1 MTTGPLSGQLAIVLF
16 VDIEMLRHAI
26 VVTPDMTVG
35 HFVPGMPQVYATPMM
50 ILHMEMAAG
59 LAVAAALPPGY
70 VSVGMSVDIR
80 HIGATPI
87 GGRVRALARVTRVEA
102 KSVLFEIEAAWN
114 DLGKIGAGTHRRGL
128 VNIPEFERRYGV
140 HQAVV

>member
-1 MTTGPLSGQLAIVLF
+1 MEPSANVAIGMAAAVS
-16 VDIEMLRHAI
+16 I

-80 HIGATPI
+80 HLAATPI
-87 GGRVRALARVTRVEA
+87 GGRVRALARVKSVDA
-102 KSVLFEIEAAWN
+102 KSILFEIEAWN
-114 DLGKIGAGTHRRGL
+114 DLRKIGAGTHRRGI
-128 VNIPEFERRYGV
+128 VNVPALERRFGV
-140 HQAVV
+140 HQAVA

>member
-1 MTTGPLSGQLAIVLF
+1 MEPSTNVIIGMAAAVS
-16 VDIEMLRHAI
+16 I

-70 VSVGMSVDIR
+70 VSVGMAVDIL
-80 HIGATPI
+80 HLAATPI
-87 GGRVRALARVTRVEA
+87 GGRVRALARV
-102 KSVLFEIEAAWN
+102 KSIDARSILFEIEAWN
-114 DLGKIGAGTHRRGL
+114 DLRKIGGGIHRRGI
-128 VNIPEFERRYGV
+128 VNVPEFEKRFGV
-140 HQAVV
+140 HQAVA

>member
-1 MTTGPLSGQLAIVLF
+1 MEPSSDVAVGMAAAVS
-16 VDIEMLRHAI
+16 I

-59 LAVAAALPPGY
+59 LAVAAALPLGY

-80 HIGATPI
+80 HLAATPI
-87 GGRVRALARVTRVEA
+87 GGRVRALARVASVEA
-102 KSVLFEIEAAWN
+102 KSVLFEIEAWN
-114 DLGKIGAGTHRRGL
+114 DLRKIGAGTHRRGI
-128 VNIPEFERRYGV
+128 VNVPEFERRFGV
-140 HQAVV
+140 HQAVA

>member
-1 MTTGPLSGQLAIVLF
+1 MKPSADVTIGMAAAVS
-16 VDIEMLRHAI
+16 I

-50 ILHMEMAAG
+50 ILQLEMAAG

-80 HIGATPI
+80 HLAATPI
-87 GGRVRALARVTRVEA
+87 GGRIRALARVKSVDA
-102 KSVLFEIEAAWN
+102 KSSSRS
-114 DLGKIGAGTHRRGL
+114 RRGTISEGS
-128 VNIPEFERRYGV
+128 VPEPIAGES
-140 HQAVV
+140 

>member
-1 MTTGPLSGQLAIVLF
+1 MKPSTNVDVGMTAAVS
-16 VDIEMLRHAI
+16 I

-35 HFVPGMPQVYATPMM
+35 HFVPGMPQVYATAMM

-80 HIGATPI
+80 HISATPI

-102 KSVLFEIEAAWN
+102 KSVMFEIEAWN
-114 DLGKIGAGTHRRGL
+114 DFGRIGAGTHRRAI
-128 VNIPEFERRYGV
+128 VNVPEFERRFGV
-140 HQAVV
+140 HQVLA

>member
-1 MTTGPLSGQLAIVLF
+1 MKPSADVTIGMAAAVS
-16 VDIEMLRHAI
+16 I

-59 LAVAAALPPGY
+59 VAVAAALPLGY

-80 HIGATPI
+80 HLAATPI
-87 GGRVRALARVTRVEA
+87 GGRVRAVARVKSIDS
-102 KSVLFEIEAAWN
+102 KSVLFEIEAWN
-114 DLGKIGAGTHRRGL
+114 DLRKIGAGTHRRGI
-128 VNIPEFERRYGV
+128 VNVPEFERRAGV
-140 HQAVV
+140 HQAVS

>member
-1 MTTGPLSGQLAIVLF
+1 MKTRTNLHVGMAAAVS
-16 VDIEMLRHAI
+16 I

-70 VSVGMSVDIR
+70 VSVGMSVDIQ
-80 HIGATPI
+80 HIAATPI
-87 GGRVRALARVTRVEA
+87 GGRVRALARVTKVET
-102 KSVLFEIEAAWN
+102 KSVLFEIEAWN
-114 DLGKIGAGTHRRGL
+114 DRAKIGAGTHRRGI
-128 VNIPEFERRYGV
+128 VNVPEFERRFGV
-140 HQAVV
+140 HEAVA

>member
-1 MTTGPLSGQLAIVLF
+1 MEPSSDVAVGMAAAVS
-16 VDIEMLRHAI
+16 I

-70 VSVGMSVDIR
+70 VSVGTSVDIR
-80 HIGATPI
+80 HIAATPI
-87 GGRVRALARVTRVEA
+87 GGRVRALARVASVEA
-102 KSVLFEIEAAWN
+102 KSVLFEIEAWN
-114 DLGKIGAGTHRRGL
+114 DLRKIGAGTHRRGI
-128 VNIPEFERRYGV
+128 VNVPEFERRFGV
-140 HQAVV
+140 HQALA

>member
-1 MTTGPLSGQLAIVLF
+1 MNAI
-16 VDIEMLRHAI
+16 
-26 VVTPDMTVG
+26 
-35 HFVPGMPQVYATPMM
+35 GMPQVYATPMM

-87 GGRVRALARVTRVEA
+87 GGRVGALARVTRVEA

>member
-1 MTTGPLSGQLAIVLF
+1 MEPSANVIIGMAAAVS
-16 VDIEMLRHAI
+16 I

-70 VSVGMSVDIR
+70 VSVGMAVDIL
-80 HIGATPI
+80 HLAATPI
-87 GGRVRALARVTRVEA
+87 GGRVRALARV
-102 KSVLFEIEAAWN
+102 KSINARSILFDIEAWN
-114 DLGKIGAGTHRRGL
+114 DLRKIGGGAHRRGI
-128 VNIPEFERRYGV
+128 VNVPEFEKRFGV
-140 HQAVV
+140 HQAVA

>member
-1 MTTGPLSGQLAIVLF
+1 MSPSAWLPPYRLW
-16 VDIEMLRHAI
+16 
-26 VVTPDMTVG
+26 VTPDMTVG

-80 HIGATPI
+80 HFSATPI
-87 GGRVRALARVTRVEA
+87 GGRVRALARVASVEA
-102 KSVLFEIEAAWN
+102 KSVLFEIEAWN
-114 DLGKIGAGTHRRGL
+114 DLRKIGAGTHRRGI
-128 VNIPEFERRYGV
+128 VNVPDFERRFGV
-140 HQAVV
+140 REALA

>member
-1 MTTGPLSGQLAIVLF
+1 MKPSTN
-16 VDIEMLRHAI
+16 VDIGMAAAVSI

-35 HFVPGMPQVYATPMM
+35 HFVLGMPQVYATPMM

-59 LAVAAALPPGY
+59 LAVATALPPGY

-80 HIGATPI
+80 HIAATPI

-102 KSVLFEIEAAWN
+102 KSVLFEIEAWN
-114 DLGKIGAGTHRRGL
+114 DLGKIGAGTHRRGI
-128 VNIPEFERRYGV
+128 VNVPEFERRFGV
-140 HQAVV
+140 HQALA

>member
-1 MTTGPLSGQLAIVLF
+1 MEPSKSVAVGMAAAVS
-16 VDIEMLRHAI
+16 I

-80 HIGATPI
+80 HLAATPI
-87 GGRVRALARVTRVEA
+87 GGRVRALARVESVDA
-102 KSVLFEIEAAWN
+102 KSVLFEIEAWN
-114 DLGKIGAGTHRRGL
+114 DLGKIGAGTHRRGI
-128 VNIPEFERRYGV
+128 VNVAEFERRFGV
-140 HQAVV
+140 HQAMA

>member
-1 MTTGPLSGQLAIVLF
+1 MKPSMNVAIGMAAAVS
-16 VDIEMLRHAI
+16 I
-26 VVTPDMTVG
+26 VVTVG

-80 HIGATPI
+80 HLAATPI
-87 GGRVRALARVTRVEA
+87 GGRVRALARVKSVGA
-102 KSVLFEIEAAWN
+102 KSLLFEIEAWN
-114 DLGKIGAGTHRRGL
+114 DLGKIGAGTHRRGI
-128 VNIPEFERRYGV
+128 VNVPEFESRFGV
-140 HQAVV
+140 HQAVA

>member
-1 MTTGPLSGQLAIVLF
+1 MKPSTNVAIGMAAAVS
-16 VDIEMLRHAI
+16 I
-26 VVTPDMTVG
+26 VVTPYMTVG

-80 HIGATPI
+80 HLAATPI
-87 GGRVRALARVTRVEA
+87 GGRVRALARV
-102 KSVLFEIEAAWN
+102 KSVDAKGLLFEIEAWN
-114 DLGKIGAGTHRRGL
+114 DLGKIGAGTHRRGI
-128 VNIPEFERRYGV
+128 VNVPELERRFGV
-140 HQAVV
+140 HQAVT